1 MGSGAMAAA
10 VKEAAERVDLETG
23 SLLPAPAGGEGTAAP
38 AAEATPAADATPVA
52 QGAKSGEAGA
62 KPGEVVASAP
72 GDGSEGQ
79 AAPAAEATDGVTAGV
94 GSDADVPTE
103 YFGVDLSFIE
113 DSAERAKWIHEFQ
126 ERDTFINQLLR
137 DKAEGEGQTKPE
149 PAQPQSQEPAPQAD
163 KPDLSDE
170 ALAQALGLDLE
181 DPYDA
186 KLAAI
191 AVPLARQNLELQ
203 SKVEDLSSS
212 DAVRETQVYWETS
225 LDKLESQFG
234 KLPVD
239 RLKFYEFAAD
249 NSIAEPADAY
259 WRVVGPAKA
268 EVMQAAQKKRVEVA
282 EALAAFKRQAS
293 GVRPSATVPGED
305 AGLQSKNTKD
315 AVKEAM
321 LKVQEKLGID
331 IESAR
336 KASLA

>member
-1 MGSGAMAAA
+1 MAAA
-10 VKEAAERVDLETG
+10 VKEAAEKVDLETG
-23 SLLPAPAGGEGTAAP
+23 SLLPAPAEGEGTATPVAAAAPAATAAP
-38 AAEATPAADATPVA
+38 AAEATPAADATPEA
-52 QGAKSGEAGA
+52 QGAPST
-62 KPGEVVASAP
+62 EVVAGTP
-72 GDGSEGQ
+72 GGESETPTEG
-79 AAPAAEATDGVTAGV
+79 TDDT
-94 GSDADVPTE
+94 PTE

-113 DSAERAKWIHEFQ
+113 DATERAKWIHEFQ
-126 ERDTFINQLLR
+126 ERDTFISQLLR
-137 DKAEGEGQTKPE
+137 DKAQGDGQGGDKP
-149 PAQPQSQEPAPQAD
+149 PAQKPAVESGRQPGTESQELAPQAD

-212 DAVRETQVYWETS
+212 DAVRETQAYWETS

-239 RLKFYEFAAD
+239 HLKFYEFAAD
-249 NSIAEPADAY
+249 NGIAEPAAAY
-259 WRVVGPAKA
+259 WQVVGPAKA

>member
-1 MGSGAMAAA
+1 MGSGKMAAA
-10 VKEAAERVDLETG
+10 IKEAAEKVDLETG
-23 SLLPAPAGGEGTAAP
+23 SLLPAPAEGEGTATPVAAAAPAATAAP
-38 AAEATPAADATPVA
+38 AAEATPEASATPEA
-52 QGAKSGEAGA
+52 QGAPST
-62 KPGEVVASAP
+62 EVVAGTP
-72 GDGSEGQ
+72 GGESETPTEG
-79 AAPAAEATDGVTAGV
+79 TDDT
-94 GSDADVPTE
+94 PTE

-113 DSAERAKWIHEFQ
+113 DATERAKWIHEFQ
-126 ERDTFINQLLR
+126 ERDTFISQLLR
-137 DKAEGEGQTKPE
+137 DKAEGDGQGGDKP
-149 PAQPQSQEPAPQAD
+149 PAQKPAAEPQEPAPQAE

-249 NSIAEPADAY
+249 NGIAEPAAAY
-259 WRVVGPAKA
+259 WQVVGPAKA

>member
-23 SLLPAPAGGEGTAAP
+23 SLLPAPAEGEGTATPVAAAAPAATAAP
-38 AAEATPAADATPVA
+38 AAEATPEASATPEA
-52 QGAKSGEAGA
+52 QGAPST
-62 KPGEVVASAP
+62 EVVAGTP
-72 GDGSEGQ
+72 GGESETPTEG
-79 AAPAAEATDGVTAGV
+79 TDDT
-94 GSDADVPTE
+94 PTE

-113 DSAERAKWIHEFQ
+113 DATERAKWIHEFQ
-126 ERDTFINQLLR
+126 ERDTFISQLLR
-137 DKAEGEGQTKPE
+137 DKAEGEGQGGDKPSAPKPAAE
-149 PAQPQSQEPAPQAD
+149 PQEPAPQAE

-249 NSIAEPADAY
+249 NGIAEPAAAY
-259 WRVVGPAKA
+259 WQVVGPAKA

-321 LKVQEKLGID
+321 LKVAEKVGVDL
-331 IESAR
+331 EAAR